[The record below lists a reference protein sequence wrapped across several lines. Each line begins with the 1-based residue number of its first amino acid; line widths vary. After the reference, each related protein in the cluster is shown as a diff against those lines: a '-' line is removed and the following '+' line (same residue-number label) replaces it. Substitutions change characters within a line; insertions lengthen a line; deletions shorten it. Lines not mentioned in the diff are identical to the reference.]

1 MKALSCVILGLTA
14 TIANPVQAET
24 CQWKDSAGRTVV
36 SDQPPPGNAR
46 DIRCSS
52 GGTPSVSAAPASAPA
67 PRSTAEKDMD
77 FKKRQQD
84 GKEKSEKS
92 AQEEAA
98 AANRK
103 ENCEKAQRQL
113 AVIESGLRMSS
124 VNADGERKILDDAE
138 RQAELERTRRVVS
151 ENCK

>member
-14 TIANPVQAET
+14 TLANPVQAET

-52 GGTPSVSAAPASAPA
+52 GHAFGQRGTRFGASAQKHGGKGHGLQEAPAG
-67 PRSTAEKDMD
+67 
-77 FKKRQQD
+77 RQ
-84 GKEKSEKS
+84 GKSEKS

>member
-1 MKALSCVILGLTA
+1 
-14 TIANPVQAET
+14 
-24 CQWKDSAGRTVV
+24 
-36 SDQPPPGNAR
+36 
-46 DIRCSS
+46 
-52 GGTPSVSAAPASAPA
+52 
-67 PRSTAEKDMD
+67 MD
-77 FKKRQQD
+77 FKKRQQE